1 MSSRTLKK
9 LQNKENLRSNS
20 AEHTDSEDSG
30 SDADNG
36 SNVKSFN
43 AFDLLGGEEDGDDES
58 EEERSDVDNA
68 ALESESALKEG
79 VNNIKGGN
87 DSHSSEMS
95 REESVE
101 PTNDSVGNTAQSDTL
116 EGSDIPED
124 EREVKPKQK
133 KKSKS
138 KSKSKSKAK
147 TKGKGK
153 SASSKLNLDDIKEDE
168 LDKVLS
174 ELGSH
179 APKDDE
185 NAFGVQSSNFEKE
198 LEEEDVPVSDFDSNF
213 KYYTSGRMKS
223 LLPLLYVK
231 TIKELDPDQELR
243 NLFGKLS
250 SDTIDDANTTTAM
263 AIQPEILAQF
273 RKIAKLTRGWCGKDR
288 RSLPGT
294 TRKLLL
300 TRIKDDYLPTSQKP
314 MNMEELS
321 FDEILKI
328 HEYKEDSAT
337 IDELREVVDSELKLG
352 VKYFKFLKVSTIQER
367 LANTK
372 FYASVVMM
380 ADPDSLI
387 QLLQHYP
394 YHAETLLQ
402 VSMIMLRQGGDKSV
416 ANALIE
422 KCLFVF
428 DRSFNM
434 KFHELLSNGKLSLIR
449 LPYECFLNRQFY
461 LCLFRYITSLGER
474 SMFSTAFAYCK
485 FLLSLSPAE
494 DPLGVRYFLDFYAM
508 MNDDYHFL
516 TGFCES
522 PLVTT
527 YKKWLTPGLAFS
539 CALAHF
545 NLDKIELAKEKLA
558 VAFENFPY
566 VSFKLLEQVCKVDTL
581 PVLEKDL
588 EITDE
593 DRLAGESY
601 LVRAKFLWNNQAKL
615 SFLEEELI
623 SLFKSKSSKRANYS
637 GLSSVYSLFFGLK
650 PDTPSL
656 ELPLNLIR
664 FAVLSGENTMM
675 ARIPKKVWNT
685 QELLEY
691 DILPPKDN
699 TVEYNEFSGVQNS
712 NKKATDSLLNYVDQN
727 ILGSIIQ
734 NQTENSFEMA
744 ELEEQLNQLQAEE
757 PDQEQ

>member
-9 LQNKENLRSNS
+9 LQNKENLWNNPK
-20 AEHTDSEDSG
+20 EHPDSEDSD

-36 SNVKSFN
+36 PNIKSFN
-43 AFDLLGGEEDGDDES
+43 AFDVLGGEEDDDDEN
-58 EEERSDVDNA
+58 EERSDLDNA
-68 ALESESALKEG
+68 ALESDKAMKEYTG
-79 VNNIKGGN
+79 ETKGASE
-87 DSHSSEMS
+87 SHSSEMS

-101 PTNDSVGNTAQSDTL
+101 PTNNLLGNASQKDTL
-116 EGSDIPED
+116 EGNGISRD
-124 EREVKPKQK
+124 EKEVKLKHK

-138 KSKSKSKAK
+138 KSKFKSKPK
-147 TKGKGK
+147 VNGKGR
-153 SASSKLNLDDIKEDE
+153 SVSSKLSLDNIKEDE

-174 ELGSH
+174 ELGNN
-179 APKDDE
+179 APNADE
-185 NAFGVQSSNFEKE
+185 NDSGIQLSNFEKE
-198 LEEEDVPVSDFDSNF
+198 LEEEDIPVSDFDSNF
-213 KYYTSGRMKS
+213 KYFTSGRMKS
-223 LLPLLYVK
+223 LLPLLYIK
-231 TIKELDPDQELR
+231 TVKELDPDQELR
-243 NLFGKLS
+243 NLFGNLS

-263 AIQPEILAQF
+263 AIQPEVLAQF

-294 TRKLLL
+294 SRKLLL

-337 IDELREVVDSELKLG
+337 TDELREVIEGELKLG
-352 VKYFKFLKVSTIQER
+352 VKYFKFLKINTIQER

-380 ADPDSLI
+380 ADPDSLL

-434 KFHELLSNGKLSLIR
+434 KFNELLSGGKLSLIR
-449 LPYECFLNRQFY
+449 LPYECFSNRQFY
-461 LCLFRYITSLGER
+461 LCIFRYITSLGER

-494 DPLGVRYFLDFYAM
+494 DPLGVRYFLDFYAI
-508 MNDDYHFL
+508 MNDDYRFL
-516 TGFCES
+516 IDFYES

-539 CALAHF
+539 CALAYF
-545 NLDKIELAKEKLA
+545 NLDKVELAKKKLA
-558 VAFENFPY
+558 IAFENFPY
-566 VSFKLLEQVCKVDTL
+566 VSFKLLEHVCKVDTL
-581 PVLEKDL
+581 QVLEKDL

-593 DRLAGESY
+593 DRLAGETY
-601 LVRAKFLWNNQAKL
+601 LVRAKLLWNNQAKL
-615 SFLEEELI
+615 KFLEEELI
-623 SLFKSKSSKRANYS
+623 SLFKSKSTKKANYS

-664 FAVLSGENTMM
+664 FAVLSGENSMM

-699 TVEYNEFSGVQNS
+699 TIAYNEFSGVQNS
-712 NKKATDSLLNYVDQN
+712 EMKATDSLLDYVDQN

-734 NQTENSFEMA
+734 NQTETSFEMA
-744 ELEEQLNQLQAEE
+744 ELEEQLNQLQADELGHG
-757 PDQEQ
+757 Q